1 MTRYALLSTPDT
13 NGVYTVDTVIASAE
27 APAPELGDWV
37 TCGNAGPGWTYD
49 GSNFAAPVIPPAPT
63 VPWTKKEFLLKFTP
77 AEYAAIKAA
86 TLADATLDYY
96 WSLFTVAQ
104 EVVKTD
110 PVTIAGINALEAAGH
125 LAVGRAAEILA

>member
-1 MTRYALLSTPDT
+1 MARYAQLSGGVVHYVIDSETDPDGI
-13 NGVYTVDTVIASAE
+13 NGEWIA
-27 APAPELGDWV
+27 
-37 TCGNAGPGWTYD
+37 CGNAGPGWTYD

-86 TLADATLDYY
+86 TLVDATLDYY

-104 EVVKTD
+104 DVVKTD
-110 PVTIAGINALEAAGH
+110 PVTIAGINALEAAGL

>member
-1 MTRYALLSTPDT
+1 MYYAQIT
-13 NGVYTVDTVIASAE
+13 NGV
-27 APAPELGDWV
+27 V
-37 TCGNAGPGWTYD
+37 TAVTET
-49 GSNFAAPVIPPAPT
+49 AAPIDAANMIAIDSLDASLLGQSYAAGVFTPAPAPT

-86 TLADATLDYY
+86 TLVDATLDYY

-104 EVVKTD
+104 DVVKTD

>member
-1 MTRYALLSTPDT
+1 MTRYAQLSGGVVHLVIDSPFDPDGI
-13 NGVYTVDTVIASAE
+13 NGQWID
-27 APAPELGDWV
+27 
-37 TCGNAGPGWTYD
+37 CGNAGPGWTYD
-49 GSNFAAPVIPPAPT
+49 GSTFAAPVIPPAPA

>member
-1 MTRYALLSTPDT
+1 MTRYAQLSGGVVHYVIDSETDPDGI
-13 NGVYTVDTVIASAE
+13 NGQWIA
-27 APAPELGDWV
+27 
-37 TCGNAGPGWTYD
+37 CGNAGPGWTYD